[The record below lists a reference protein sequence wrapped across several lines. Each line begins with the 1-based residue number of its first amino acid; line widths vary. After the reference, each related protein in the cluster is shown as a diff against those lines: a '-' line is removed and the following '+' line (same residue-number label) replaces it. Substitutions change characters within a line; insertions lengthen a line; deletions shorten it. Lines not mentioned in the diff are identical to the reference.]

1 MTGIKSSMRSPVP
14 LKIGVLGIAFL
25 FSFPAGYLLWRNF
38 TGDTAS
44 LKLLNK
50 TQVLSPLQRSL
61 ILAVSVSLT
70 TAVIGILLAWLTT
83 RCDLPGKRMWKIILP
98 IPLVFPSFIGAAAFI
113 RTMNPGGFLNGLLS
127 EIGINNVIE
136 IRGFFGAWFV
146 LTLFCYPYVYLP
158 VAAKL
163 RHLPSSLEE
172 TSRVLGYSPLKTF
185 QHVVFPQISQILYA
199 GTLLVFLYTI
209 SDFGAVQ
216 LLRYDT
222 LTRSIAT
229 AQLANK
235 SLSLALGLFLLIIAG
250 VVVFAERIVSKSSSN
265 IDQKEIGPPLEY
277 GLGLWK
283 LPSFLTVCL
292 ITLLALGAP
301 LLTLSKWAA
310 DGLRRGA
317 GNGQPLTLDSQQ
329 IWESTWSTL
338 SISVVTGLA
347 TILAVLPIAI
357 LISRYRSR
365 VGGIAHFLVIA
376 TFAVPGILIALSM
389 RFWSLQTDWAYN
401 LFNNTK
407 ALLVFSYVVRF
418 GSLAMGVVLLSV
430 AAVPKNLEDVGRTLG
445 VTKIS
450 RFVRVDLPLMAP
462 GLGAAAGL
470 VILSTMKELPIT
482 LLISPLGFS
491 TLATRMFLSFEE
503 AFIAE
508 AGILAV
514 ILVGL
519 SSLLTWILVIRK
531 SAHL

>member
-1 MTGIKSSMRSPVP
+1 MIGTRLSIRSPVP

-38 TGDTAS
+38 TGDTSS

-50 TQVLSPLQRSL
+50 SQVLSPLQRSL
-61 ILAVSVSLT
+61 VLSVAVSLT
-70 TAVIGILLAWLTT
+70 TALIGIVLAWLTT
-83 RCDLPGKRMWKIILP
+83 RCDLPGKRIWKIILP

-113 RTMNPGGFLNGLLS
+113 RTMNPGGFLNGLLNK
-127 EIGINNVIE
+127 IGIDNVVE

-146 LTLFCYPYVYLP
+146 LSLFCYPYVYLP

-172 TSRVLGYSPLKTF
+172 TSRVLGYSPRKTF
-185 QHVVFPQISQILYA
+185 NHVVFPQVAPVLGA

-229 AQLANK
+229 SQLANK

-250 VVVFAERIVSKSSSN
+250 IVVFAERMISRTSISS
-265 IDQKEIGPPLEY
+265 DQKSIGPPLKY
-277 GLGLWK
+277 SLGVWK
-283 LPSFLTVCL
+283 LPSFFVVSLL
-292 ITLLALGAP
+292 TLLSLGAP
-301 LLTLSKWAA
+301 LFTLSKWAI
-310 DGLRRGA
+310 DGLRRGS
-317 GNGQPLTLDSQQ
+317 GNGHPLTLNVQQ
-329 IWESTWSTL
+329 VWESTWNTL
-338 SISVVTGLA
+338 SISVIAGFV

-357 LISRYRSR
+357 VISRYKSK
-365 VGGIAHFLVIA
+365 VGNLAHSLVIA

-430 AAVPKNLEDVGRTLG
+430 AAVPNNLQDAGQTLG
-445 VTKIS
+445 VKRIP
-450 RFVRVDLPLMAP
+450 RFFRIYLPLMSP

-491 TLATRMFLSFEE
+491 TLATRMFSSFEE

-514 ILVGL
+514 ILVAL
-519 SSLLTWILVIRK
+519 SSILTWMLVIRK
-531 SAHL
+531 SEHL

>member
-1 MTGIKSSMRSPVP
+1 MIGTRLSMQSPVP

-38 TGDTAS
+38 TGDTSS

-50 TQVLSPLQRSL
+50 SQVLSPLQRSL
-61 ILAVSVSLT
+61 ILSVAVSLT
-70 TAVIGILLAWLTT
+70 TALIGIVLAWLTT
-83 RCDLPGKRMWKIILP
+83 RCDLPGKRIWKIILP

-113 RTMNPGGFLNGLLS
+113 RTMNPGGFLNGLLNK
-127 EIGINNVIE
+127 IGIDNVVE

-146 LTLFCYPYVYLP
+146 LSLFCYPYVYLP

-172 TSRVLGYSPLKTF
+172 TSRVLGYSPRKTF
-185 QHVVFPQISQILYA
+185 NHVVFPQVAPVLGA

-229 AQLANK
+229 SQLANK

-250 VVVFAERIVSKSSSN
+250 IVVFAERMISRTSISS
-265 IDQKEIGPPLEY
+265 DQKSIGPPLKY
-277 GLGLWK
+277 SLGAWK
-283 LPSFLTVCL
+283 LPSFLVVSL
-292 ITLLALGAP
+292 LTLLSLGAP
-301 LLTLSKWAA
+301 LFTLSKWAI
-310 DGLRRGA
+310 DGLRRGS
-317 GNGQPLTLDSQQ
+317 GNGHPLTLNVQQ
-329 IWESTWSTL
+329 VWESTWNTL
-338 SISVVTGLA
+338 SISVIAGFV

-357 LISRYRSR
+357 VISRYKSK
-365 VGGIAHFLVIA
+365 VGNLAHSLVIA

-430 AAVPKNLEDVGRTLG
+430 AAVPNNLQDAGQTLG
-445 VTKIS
+445 VKRIP
-450 RFVRVDLPLMAP
+450 RFFRIYLPLMSP

-491 TLATRMFLSFEE
+491 TLATRMFSSFEE

-514 ILVGL
+514 ILVAL
-519 SSLLTWILVIRK
+519 SSILTWMLVIRK
-531 SAHL
+531 SEHL

>member
-1 MTGIKSSMRSPVP
+1 MSGSREQTQSPAF

-38 TGDTAS
+38 TGDTSS
-44 LKLLNK
+44 LTLLNESP
-50 TQVLSPLQRSL
+50 VLSPLQRSL
-61 ILAVSVSLT
+61 VLAVSVSLT
-70 TAVIGILLAWLTT
+70 TAVLGILFAWLTS
-83 RCDLPGKRMWKIILP
+83 RCDLPGKRFWKIILP

-113 RTMNPGGFLNGLLS
+113 RTMNPGGFLNSILS
-127 EIGINNVIE
+127 GIGIDNVVE

-172 TSRVLGYSPLKTF
+172 TSRVLNRSPFKTF
-185 QHVVFPQISQILYA
+185 QYVVYPQISSVLYT

-235 SLSLALGLFLLIIAG
+235 SLSLALGLFLLVIAG
-250 VVVFAERIVSKSSSN
+250 IIVFAERMVSKSSPAPEQS
-265 IDQKEIGPPLEY
+265 EIGPPLEY
-277 GLGLWK
+277 NLGFWK
-283 LPSFLTVCL
+283 IPSFLLVSL
-292 ITLLALGAP
+292 ITLLSLGAP
-301 LLTLSKWAA
+301 LFTLGKWAF
-310 DGLRRGA
+310 DGIRRGS
-317 GNGQPLTLDSQQ
+317 GSGQPLTIDGEQ
-329 IWESTWSTL
+329 IWESTWNTL
-338 SISVVTGLA
+338 SISVIAGIA
-347 TILAVLPIAI
+347 AIIAVLPIAI
-357 LISRYRSR
+357 LIARFKSK
-365 VGGIAHFLVIA
+365 VGGLAHFLVIA

-430 AAVPKNLEDVGRTLG
+430 AAVPRNLEDAGQTLG
-445 VTKIS
+445 VNRIS
-450 RFVRVDLPLMAP
+450 RFFRVNLPLMAP

-491 TLATRMFLSFEE
+491 TLATRMFSSFEE

-519 SSLLTWILVIRK
+519 SSLLTWTLVIRK
-531 SAHL
+531 SEHL

>member
-1 MTGIKSSMRSPVP
+1 MDRDKGHIQSPAL
-14 LKIGVLGIAFL
+14 LKVGVLGIGFL
-25 FSFPAGYLLWRNF
+25 FSFPAGYLIWRNF
-38 TGDTAS
+38 TGDRSS
-44 LKLLNK
+44 LTLLNES
-50 TQVLSPLQRSL
+50 QVLSPLQRSL
-61 ILAVSVSLT
+61 VLAVSVSVT
-70 TAVIGILLAWLTT
+70 TAVLGILFAWLTS
-83 RCDLPGKRMWKIILP
+83 RCDLPGRRFWKVVLP

-113 RTMNPGGFLNGLLS
+113 RTMNPGGFLNDLLQG
-127 EIGINNVIE
+127 IGINNVVE

-163 RHLPSSLEE
+163 QHLPSSLEE
-172 TSRVLGYSPLKTF
+172 TSRVLGRSPLKTF
-185 QHVVFPQISQILYA
+185 QHVVYPQISSVLYA

-235 SLSLALGLFLLIIAG
+235 SLSLALGLFLLVIAG
-250 VVVFAERIVSKSSSN
+250 VVVFAERMVSRTTPSAGQS
-265 IDQKEIGPPLEY
+265 EIGPPLEY
-277 GLGLWK
+277 
-283 LPSFLTVCL
+283 
-292 ITLLALGAP
+292 ALGGWRIPAVA
-301 LLTLSKWAA
+301 L
-310 DGLRRGA
+310 GVRRGS
-317 GNGQPLTLDSQQ
+317 GNSQPLTLDGGQ
-329 IWESTWSTL
+329 IWESTWNTL
-338 SISVVTGLA
+338 SISVVAGLA
-347 TILAVLPIAI
+347 AIIAVLPIAI
-357 LISRYRSR
+357 LISRFRSK
-365 VGGIAHFLVIA
+365 VGTLAHFLVIA

-430 AAVPKNLEDVGRTLG
+430 AAIPRNLEDAGQTLG
-445 VTKIS
+445 VTRFS
-450 RFVRVDLPLMAP
+450 RFVRINLPLMAP

-491 TLATRMFLSFEE
+491 TLATRMFSSFEE

-519 SSLLTWILVIRK
+519 SSLLTWTLVIRK
-531 SAHL
+531 SDHL